1 MLGISSY
8 SFFPWNGC
16 SLTFSV
22 REPMTYWAIKQWRMH
37 SRVMMGVLH
46 SAPLH
51 NQLVFLAV
59 GWWVA
64 TSCLVELSVYKYFLG
79 VNTILSYLLH
89 LPPSLSLSLSRIYT
103 HGQGYQRPSLRR
115 TRLSGIKVQ
124 TWDNLTLVFPSIQLG
139 QYQPWPHLLPS
150 PSSLPSGVQN
160 LFLPTSKNKT
170 FYGEMNS
177 SSWPKQ
183 QKGKSIWAQAIV
195 LKQAATSEPHT
206 PHVAS

>member
-1 MLGISSY
+1 
-8 SFFPWNGC
+8 
-16 SLTFSV
+16 
-22 REPMTYWAIKQWRMH
+22 MTYWAIKQWRMH

-59 GWWVA
+59 DWWVA

-89 LPPSLSLSLSRIYT
+89 LPPLSLSLSLSRIYT

-115 TRLSGIKVQ
+115 TRLSGIKVR

-150 PSSLPSGVQN
+150 LPLPSLQEYKTYFCQQARTRHFMERWTPAVDQN
-160 LFLPTSKNKT
+160 SKRV
-170 FYGEMNS
+170 S
-177 SSWPKQ
+177 Q
-183 QKGKSIWAQAIV
+183 
-195 LKQAATSEPHT
+195 SEHKPL
-206 PHVAS
+206 S